1 MHRRVSYLPYVII
14 LIMVF
19 TLTGCGAA
27 QTTSGQVSIKMAGSG
42 TISNITKEIAKV
54 YMEKNK
60 DVNIVVEQT
69 SSGEGIKA
77 AGDGSIDIGM
87 TSRALTEDEEKTGLI
102 EHVIAYDA
110 LGVIV
115 NRNNPVAELSLD
127 QLKGIYEGKIKNWK
141 EVGGKDAPIAAGTR
155 AEGMGSRSTI
165 DDVLKISKEDS
176 SLKII
181 ENNDDVLPYV
191 LKDENAI
198 AYISMG
204 YLNDSVNILKL
215 GGAIPSVNAVKSRE
229 YKLSRNLY
237 LVTKK
242 DMKPDVEQFIEF
254 TMTDSG
260 QKVVFNQGYITIR
273 KSRK

>member
-1 MHRRVSYLPYVII
+1 MHRRIFYLLYAII
-14 LIMVF
+14 LVYV
-19 TLTGCGAA
+19 LALSGCGAKQA
-27 QTTSGQVSIKMAGSG
+27 ASSQISIKMAGSG

-60 DVNIVVEQT
+60 DVSIVVEQT

-87 TSRALTEDEEKTGLI
+87 TSRALTEDEKKTGLI

-115 NRNNPVAELSLD
+115 NKNNPVSQLSLD
-127 QLKGIYEGKIKNWK
+127 QLKGIYEGRIKNWK
-141 EVGGKDAPIAAGTR
+141 EVGGNDGPINAATR
-155 AEGMGSRSTI
+155 VEGMGSRSTM
-165 DDVLKISKEDS
+165 DDVLKIDKEDS

-191 LKDENAI
+191 LKNENAI

-204 YLNDSVNILKL
+204 YLNDSVKVLML

-242 DMKPDVEQFIEF
+242 DMNPDVEQFIEF
-254 TMTDSG
+254 IMTDSG